1 MSEDYTAETYGERWA
16 PIYDEWVAGLGLL
29 ADVDSVAARL
39 ADLANGGTALE
50 LAIGTGR
57 VALPLAEMG
66 VEVHGIDI
74 SESMVAKLR
83 AKPGGSDIP
92 VTFGDFADV
101 GVEDRFRLVYLVF
114 NTIFALLTQEDQV
127 RCFANVARHL
137 TDDGVFVLEAF
148 LPDVTRF
155 DRGQRM
161 EVLDIGVD
169 RMVFLGSKHDPA
181 TQTIEVLQVA
191 LKEGETPR
199 TYPIRLRYAYPAEL
213 DLMARLGGLRLRER
227 WGGWDREPFTAAG
240 PRHVSVYELA
250 PG

>member
-1 MSEDYTAETYGERWA
+1 MPEDYTAETYGERWA
-16 PIYDEWVAGLGLL
+16 SIYDEWVAGLGYI
-29 ADVDSVAARL
+29 ADVDTVAGRL
-39 ADLANGGTALE
+39 AELANGGSALE

-66 VEVHGIDI
+66 VQVQGIDI
-74 SESMVAKLR
+74 SEAMVSKLR
-83 AKPGGSDIP
+83 EKPGGGDIP
-92 VTFGDFADV
+92 VSMGDFADV
-101 GVEDRFRLVYLVF
+101 GVEGRFRLVYLVF

-161 EVLDIGVD
+161 EALDIGVD
-169 RMVFLGSKHDPA
+169 RMVLLGSKHDPA
-181 TQTIEVLQVA
+181 TQTIEVLQVV
-191 LKEGETPR
+191 LQEGQTPR
-199 TYPIRLRYAYPAEL
+199 TYPVRLRYAYPAEL
-213 DLMARLGGLRLRER
+213 DLMARLGGLRLRDR
-227 WGGWDREPFTAAG
+227 WGGWDREPFSAAG
-240 PRHVSVYELA
+240 PRHISVYGPA